1 MQSAIEPWTAWSM
14 VDSLQAAVSHSVL
27 GPEPHEDVE
36 VALEVTPL
44 LLEGHAHRV
53 ELAGVSARRDPE
65 DEAAA
70 RDHVEAVEGLGRHHR
85 VAQRQHQDP
94 GAELDRARPRGH
106 RAQHGDGVH
115 DGEGGLHAQEHVIP
129 GPERLE
135 AEGLG
140 ALRVRVEAL
149 DVRHLAGAHE
159 VANRQAE
166 VCQLVSPSVLAVY
179 FLKLFICG
187 GPEMAP
193 ALPQW
198 ADNRLEQWRTTV
210 SKLHP
215 MNWRWGSSMR
225 RIPSSSSDGG
235 LVVVT
240 AALTR
245 TSKPVFS
252 RTWSTVAPG
261 CRARSCMR
269 RLSASK
275 PKMPSV
281 VTARETPPKSRPWR
295 RRVSPPSR

>member
-166 VCQLVSPSVLAVY
+166 VCQRVCPSVLAVY
-179 FLKLFICG
+179 FFKALHLR
-187 GPEMAP
+187 GPRNGP
-193 ALPQW
+193 RTPPV
-198 ADNRLEQWRTTV
+198 ADNRFHVDV
-210 SKLHP
+210 STLHP
-215 MNWRWGSSMR
+215 MNWRFGSSMR
-225 RIPSSSSDGG
+225 RIASSSSVGG
-235 LVVVT
+235 LVVVRDG
-240 AALTR
+240 LTR

-281 VTARETPPKSRPWR
+281 VTTRETPPKSRPWR
-295 RRVSPPSR
+295 RRESPPSR